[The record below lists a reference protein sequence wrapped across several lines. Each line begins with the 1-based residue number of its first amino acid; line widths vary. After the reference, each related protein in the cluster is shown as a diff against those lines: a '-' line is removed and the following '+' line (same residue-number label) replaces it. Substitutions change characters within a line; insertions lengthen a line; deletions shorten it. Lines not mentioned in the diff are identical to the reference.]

1 LKSEHEDVFLTMDGQ
16 IGIPLTRE
24 DSVTVQKSGS
34 AINLVKSPFCDYF
47 EVLKEKLRWGER

>member
-1 LKSEHEDVFLTMDGQ
+1 MDGQ

-24 DSVTVQKSGS
+24 DFVTVQKASS